1 MTCILYRLHVVFLV
15 WPASLKASVYVTA
28 IGGRP
33 CSVICPILQ
42 ALKSKI
48 TSKNIWYML
57 LFEYDL
63 GWLDVFDFD
72 EYVSA
77 CCTWP
82 VVCRWMEH
90 SNTAD
95 YAVSCAWHCMM
106 RVMRRIRLQ
115 TTEYLIE
122 HNFHIVSVLFVSATI
137 WIFSTDRQCL
147 LLFEMTYYVSRR
159 TLKRTNLTQDKTRI
173 YWHICSLI
181 AE

>member
-1 MTCILYRLHVVFLV
+1 
-15 WPASLKASVYVTA
+15 
-28 IGGRP
+28 
-33 CSVICPILQ
+33 
-42 ALKSKI
+42 
-48 TSKNIWYML
+48 ML

-95 YAVSCAWHCMM
+95 YAVTCAWHCMM

-122 HNFHIVSVLFVSATI
+122 HNFHIVSVFVCVCDNLDLFNRSSMSPS
-137 WIFSTDRQCL
+137 FRNDL
-147 LLFEMTYYVSRR
+147 LCV
-159 TLKRTNLTQDKTRI
+159 
-173 YWHICSLI
+173 
-181 AE
+181 A